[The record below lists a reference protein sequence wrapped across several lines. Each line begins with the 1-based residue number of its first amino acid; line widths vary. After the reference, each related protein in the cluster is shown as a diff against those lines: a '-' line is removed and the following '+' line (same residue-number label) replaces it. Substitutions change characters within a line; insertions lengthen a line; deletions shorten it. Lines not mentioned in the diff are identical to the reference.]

1 MGDYRQNAE
10 VYRLEVTTP
19 TAAYPI
25 IIGTGLLTHADK
37 YLEQTPKIRN
47 LADVLIISNDTVY
60 PLYGEAL
67 KAQLV
72 NSGRN
77 VYEYIIPDGEVYK
90 TWDTAEKIL
99 SFALKH
105 QLSRKTLII
114 ALGGGVVGDLAG
126 FAASIYLRGVP
137 LVQIPT
143 TLLAQVDS
151 SIGGKTAV
159 NHPLGKNLIGA
170 FYHPE
175 LVLID
180 LSTLNTLPRREF
192 LAGLAEVIKY
202 GIIWDAD
209 LFETLAAEREQI
221 LACNPA
227 CLAPVINR
235 CCEIKAEIVGQD
247 EREQSLRAILNYGH
261 TIGHALERI
270 TKYSEYRHGE
280 AVAIGM
286 AAAAKIS
293 ELIGMISQTESS
305 RIIDLIAQYQLP
317 TRLPRISHDSILEAV
332 KYDKKAVRDQI
343 FFVLSRSIG
352 EAAVVNVFEKYG
364 TTAVREALTLIE

>member
-126 FAASIYLRGVP
+126 FAASIYLREYRWYRF
-137 LVQIPT
+137 
-143 TLLAQVDS
+143 LLPCWP
-151 SIGGKTAV
+151 KLTAV
-159 NHPLGKNLIGA
+159 L
-170 FYHPE
+170 
-175 LVLID
+175 
-180 LSTLNTLPRREF
+180 
-192 LAGLAEVIKY
+192 
-202 GIIWDAD
+202 
-209 LFETLAAEREQI
+209 
-221 LACNPA
+221 
-227 CLAPVINR
+227 
-235 CCEIKAEIVGQD
+235 
-247 EREQSLRAILNYGH
+247 
-261 TIGHALERI
+261 
-270 TKYSEYRHGE
+270 
-280 AVAIGM
+280 
-286 AAAAKIS
+286 
-293 ELIGMISQTESS
+293 
-305 RIIDLIAQYQLP
+305 
-317 TRLPRISHDSILEAV
+317 AV
-332 KYDKKAVRDQI
+332 KQR
-343 FFVLSRSIG
+343 
-352 EAAVVNVFEKYG
+352 
-364 TTAVREALTLIE
+364 